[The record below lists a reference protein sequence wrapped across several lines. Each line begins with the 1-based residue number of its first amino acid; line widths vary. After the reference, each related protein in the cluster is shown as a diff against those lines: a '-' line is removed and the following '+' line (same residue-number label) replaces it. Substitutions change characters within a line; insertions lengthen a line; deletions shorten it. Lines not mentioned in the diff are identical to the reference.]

1 MLLIPHSK
9 SWKIM
14 KEFFKMFAEAM
25 KEEGFTWTDFVFF
38 GVICPGAILLLGAVL
53 EKLCA

>member
-1 MLLIPHSK
+1 MNAVHTPLK
-9 SWKIM
+9 FKIM

-25 KEEGFTWTDFVFF
+25 KEEGFTWTDFVFY